1 MKKKQKMFFFVGMSR
16 YYNNFK
22 INANDGKGAGNDMS
36 GI

>member
-1 MKKKQKMFFFVGMSR
+1 MKKKQKKFFVGMSR

-22 INANDGKGAGNDMS
+22 INANDGKGAGNDLS